1 MAQLL
6 IKNGI
11 IITMNSAR
19 EILKSDILIQ
29 DNKIK
34 EIGTN
39 IKCFPE
45 KEIDASNLVIIPGFI
60 QPHIH
65 LTQTL
70 FRNLGDD
77 LELLD
82 WLKKIIWP
90 LEAGHFFES
99 NKISATLGIAE
110 LIMSGTTSI
119 IDMGTVN
126 HTQAICETVKA
137 TGYRAVV
144 GKCMMDH
151 GTEVPKDLMENT
163 EDSIKQSIDLMN
175 KWHDCANGRI
185 KYAFAPRFVVSCSE
199 DLLLKVRDIAL
210 HNNVMIHTHA
220 SENIEEIALVEKER
234 GTRNIK
240 YLEKLGLTGEN
251 LVLAHCVWLDQDE
264 MKILRNTGTKVV
276 HCPGSNL
283 KLASGIARIPE
294 LLNMKVNVS
303 LASDGAACNNNL
315 DIFSEMRYAALIQK
329 ARLSSS
335 TILPAEQI
343 FEIATLGGA
352 KAMGMEHELGS
363 IEKGKKADII
373 LMDLKKI
380 HTSPGIKRD
389 IISQIVYSA
398 TSHNVHTT
406 IVDGKILMQNRK
418 LTTINIKDTI
428 NQAEKICKKLF
439 MLNTIEDFVKSWK
452 F

>member
-1 MAQLL
+1 MTQLL

-11 IITMNSAR
+11 IITMNSDR

-39 IKCFPE
+39 IKCLPE
-45 KEIDASNLVIIPGFI
+45 KEIDASNFVIIPGFI

-70 FRNLGDD
+70 FRNLADD

-82 WLKKIIWP
+82 WLKKRIWP
-90 LEAGHFFES
+90 LEAGHSFES
-99 NKISATLGIAE
+99 NKISARLGIAE

-126 HTQAICETVKA
+126 HTQAICETVKD
-137 TGYRAVV
+137 TGYRAIV

-151 GTEVPKDLMENT
+151 GTQVPKGLIENT
-163 EDSIKQSIDLMN
+163 EDSIKQSINLMN
-175 KWHDCANGRI
+175 KWHESANGRI
-185 KYAFAPRFVVSCSE
+185 KYAFAPRFVVACSE
-199 DLLLKVRDIAL
+199 DLLVKVKDLSL

-220 SENIEEIALVEKER
+220 SENLEEITLVEKER
-234 GTRNIK
+234 GLRNIK

-251 LVLAHCVWLDQDE
+251 LILAHCIWLDHDE
-264 MKILRNTGTKVV
+264 MKILKNTGTKVV
-276 HCPGSNL
+276 HCPVSNL
-283 KLASGIARIPE
+283 KLASGIAKIPE
-294 LLNMKVNVS
+294 LLDMGVNVS

-329 ARLSSS
+329 IRLSCP
-335 TILPAEQI
+335 TVLPANQI

-363 IEKGKKADII
+363 IEKGKKADVV

-380 HTSPGIKRD
+380 HTAPNIKRD

-398 TSHNVHTT
+398 TSQNVHTT
-406 IVDGKILMQNRK
+406 IVDGKILMQNQK
-418 LTTINIKDTI
+418 LTTIDIDDTI
-428 NQAEKICKKLF
+428 NQAEKLF
-439 MLNTIEDFVKSWK
+439 MLNNWHEADFAK
-452 F
+452 